1 MKAIR
6 VHNFGDPDV
15 LKLEDVPAPAPAAG
29 QVLVD
34 LRAIGVNPVDT
45 YIRAG
50 KYGARGFPFVPGQ
63 DGAGVVESVGGG
75 VTKLKPGDRVY
86 VFRPVG
92 GTYAQKTLAD
102 QAAVFP
108 LPDNVTFQQGA
119 ALGVP

>member
-50 KYGARGFPFVPGQ
+50 KYGARPFPFTPGQ
-63 DGAGVVESVGGG
+63 DGAGVVAAVGAG
-75 VTKLKPGDRVY
+75 VTRVKPGDRVY
-86 VFRPVG
+86 VYRTIT
-92 GTYAQKTLAD
+92 GTYAEKTLLD
-102 QAAVFP
+102 QETVYP
-108 LPDNVTFQQGA
+108 RS
-119 ALGVP
+119 